1 MEGMNVPLTI
11 YKTFVSRLLIM
22 YALSTGLA
30 IATVGGLMIFMPFSL
45 DRQEHHIII
54 GILVISICIM
64 LILEWLVFKLQLKP
78 IRIAFL
84 EGVESYQSY
93 QSVYFRTH
101 RFPEFAAKRIL
112 GPHLFGLM
120 LPMVSLT
127 LLSIHMGR
135 LSIPYY
141 YIVLVFFT
149 GVLIVCM
156 LTLIEFYLTYYFIRP
171 VLLELST
178 RSHAQFGKE
187 LSLGGRVFIPLKLK
201 LRWSFF
207 LMGAF
212 PVLLYSLSLQFG
224 TEGWELGRVT
234 SWYWAIGVLTV
245 GLGYSFIGSRLL
257 AREIVMPIQHLYE
270 RMSDVQIG
278 YMQTSAS
285 DLFSDEFSRLV
296 WGFNHML
303 RGINVQHARN
313 NQLVE
318 SYFATLAAALDARDP
333 YTAGHSLRVA
343 DYAVLIGKLAKL
355 REEELNELRKS
366 ALLHDIG
373 KIGIRD
379 SVLLKEGKLTDEEW
393 VQIKD
398 HPVLGETILRQIEPA
413 SFMASILP
421 GVRSHHERY
430 DGRGYPDG
438 LQGEDIPLFGRIIAV
453 ADAFDAMTSDRPYR
467 AGLDS
472 QKALGILE
480 EGRGTQWD
488 PYFVALF
495 VEYMQKDSF
504 EEQNLDIRRTSP

>member
-78 IRIAFL
+78 IRMAFL

-120 LPMVSLT
+120 LPMVALT
-127 LLSIHMGR
+127 LLFIHMGR

-212 PVLLYSLSLQFG
+212 PYCS
-224 TEGWELGRVT
+224 
-234 SWYWAIGVLTV
+234 TV
-245 GLGYSFIGSRLL
+245 CPCNS
-257 AREIVMPIQHLYE
+257 EQ
-270 RMSDVQIG
+270 
-278 YMQTSAS
+278 
-285 DLFSDEFSRLV
+285 
-296 WGFNHML
+296 
-303 RGINVQHARN
+303 
-313 NQLVE
+313 
-318 SYFATLAAALDARDP
+318 RD
-333 YTAGHSLRVA
+333 G
-343 DYAVLIGKLAKL
+343 
-355 REEELNELRKS
+355 N
-366 ALLHDIG
+366 
-373 KIGIRD
+373 
-379 SVLLKEGKLTDEEW
+379 
-393 VQIKD
+393 
-398 HPVLGETILRQIEPA
+398 
-413 SFMASILP
+413 
-421 GVRSHHERY
+421 
-430 DGRGYPDG
+430 
-438 LQGEDIPLFGRIIAV
+438 
-453 ADAFDAMTSDRPYR
+453 
-467 AGLDS
+467 
-472 QKALGILE
+472 
-480 EGRGTQWD
+480 
-488 PYFVALF
+488 
-495 VEYMQKDSF
+495 
-504 EEQNLDIRRTSP
+504 